1 MATPQ
6 CRYWV
11 DGRGCKR
18 GNTCPLNHDQAYEHL
33 NVCHKFQRGRCYR
46 EDCCGLHT
54 EERQRT
60 PPEEQQRTPQES
72 MIDFMTQ
79 SLRDQLLNDIRDGVN
94 TEQRAHQFK
103 TFYERQIHPDK
114 WTLWPDMEHVN
125 SEVFKRLSDMKERYL
140 AGDPTF

>member
-1 MATPQ
+1 
-6 CRYWV
+6 
-11 DGRGCKR
+11 
-18 GNTCPLNHDQAYEHL
+18 
-33 NVCHKFQRGRCYR
+33 
-46 EDCCGLHT
+46 LHP